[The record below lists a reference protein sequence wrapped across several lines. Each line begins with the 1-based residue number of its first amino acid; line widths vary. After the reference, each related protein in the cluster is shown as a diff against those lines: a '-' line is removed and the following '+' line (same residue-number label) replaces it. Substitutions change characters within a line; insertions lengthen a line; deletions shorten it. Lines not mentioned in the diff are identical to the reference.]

1 MSLVS
6 LANEVESLE
15 LPEGAHVMQFMSD
28 EGDSRIIWDPDNPD
42 EVDAARAQFDTLV
55 GKGYQAYAVRRG
67 GEKGERVRKFE
78 ATAERLILAPA
89 TRGG

>member
-6 LANEVESLE
+6 LAEEVEELE
-15 LPEGAHVMQFMSD
+15 LPAGKHVLQYMSD

-55 GKGYQAYAVRRG
+55 GKGYQAYSVRRG
-67 GEKGERVRKFE
+67 GEKGERVRKFSPDL
-78 ATAERLILAPA
+78 ERLILAPA
-89 TRGG
+89 SVGG

>member
-6 LANEVESLE
+6 LANEVEEFE
-15 LPEGAHVMQFMSD
+15 LPPGKCVLQYMSD

-42 EVDAARAQFDTLV
+42 EVAAARDTFDNLTK
-55 GKGYQAYAVRRG
+55 KGYQAYQVRRG
-67 GEKGERVRKFE
+67 GEKGERVRTFDP
-78 ATAERLILAPA
+78 TAERLILAPA

>member
-6 LANEVESLE
+6 LATEAEKLE
-15 LPEGAHVMQFMSD
+15 LPEGAHVLCFMSD

-55 GKGYQAYAVRRG
+55 GKGYAAYAVRRG
-67 GEKGERVRKFE
+67 GEKGERVRKFDP
-78 ATAERLILAPA
+78 TAERLILAPA